1 MKEAITIQSAND
13 MISENA
19 IYQLKAEKNF
29 KVFKSVNSK
38 YKKHSWRNG

>member
-29 KVFKSVNSK
+29 KVSK